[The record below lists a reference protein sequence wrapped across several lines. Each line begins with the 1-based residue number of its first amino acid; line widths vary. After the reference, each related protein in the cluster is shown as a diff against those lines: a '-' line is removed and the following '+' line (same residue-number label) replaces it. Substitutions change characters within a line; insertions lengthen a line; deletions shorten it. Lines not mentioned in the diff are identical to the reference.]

1 MKKDFFAVG
10 IGASGG
16 GIEALGSFF
25 DHIPLHPDIAYIV
38 VTHIKRDHK
47 SRLGHILEK
56 HTHLPIISVTGSTE
70 IKPGNI
76 YLMIENTFVTVED
89 GILKVR
95 ERLPDEII
103 NKAINMFF
111 KSLAHD
117 FEEKAVGIVLSG
129 AGNDGLDGSNAIGR
143 TGGYVMTQTPDTS
156 LFASMPVSII
166 EHDHPSAILD
176 PEDLANHLLQY
187 VGKKD

>member
-1 MKKDFFAVG
+1 MKKEFFAVG

-16 GIEALGSFF
+16 GIEALGDFF

-47 SRLGHILEK
+47 SRLGHILSK
-56 HTHLPIISVTGSTE
+56 HTHLPIINVTGDTV
-70 IKPGNI
+70 ITPGNI
-76 YLMIENTFVTVED
+76 YLMIENTFVTVEN
-89 GILKVR
+89 GVLKVR
-95 ERLPDEII
+95 ERMPDEII
-103 NKAINMFF
+103 NKAINIFF
-111 KSLAHD
+111 KSLAND
-117 FEEKAVGIVLSG
+117 FKEKAIGIVMSG
-129 AGNDGLDGSNAIGR
+129 AGNDGLDGANAIGK

-176 PEDLANHLLQY
+176 PEDLADHLINF
-187 VGKKD
+187 VTKS